1 MNNPRPA
8 GNDAETF
15 TRLLYYGTVQMGM
28 KPEEFWLMPVGLF
41 LDLWACHKQFL
52 GLEKP
57 VREQSIDDLVP
68 YGV

>member
-1 MNNPRPA
+1 M
-8 GNDAETF
+8 NDAETF